1 MSESRRTAGIPS
13 PLSATSAGPSTEPR
27 LNASDRMP
35 RSLLL
40 PTSSSSKK
48 FEPSNSFGFASN
60 IDPNRA
66 VLSDMNGDVHAAMAT
81 PATIAMCG
89 RASVHSSVSTESGGS
104 DGDRNSVAYAPLTP
118 DTPPFPS
125 EDKESTLPKIEPDEK
140 SNKKSTG
147 DKKKDS
153 KEDVVRRR
161 TRTGCLTCRKRRIK
175 CDEGKPKCSN
185 CTKSRRVCEGYG
197 PRVDLRSPYFKVRS
211 IVPLQNDH
219 NNYAALMANG
229 INPYAPYISP
239 QFPSFG
245 APMHPDHLYAASNY
259 YAAAATAA
267 AAGAPYPD
275 PAMYPPM
282 PYMPMGY
289 LPGPWATPGGPIIM
303 QPVATMTADPMTS
316 QVLPTPDSG
325 MPLPAQ
331 SYPYWINFVPLPQHS
346 QSAMPESL
354 QSRVS
359 LGEDVEFYS
368 AGPDLTVPEHI
379 VADLFAPPSSQTHTV
394 SILSQSAMQG
404 LSINPNETLTTYRPG
419 PMKSPLMHADAQRMF
434 RHFVHVLA
442 HQISLFERHAPR
454 PELITV
460 RRMKHSSTNLW
471 TYDIPMMALTCPSL
485 LHAILALSALHIS
498 GMSGVSSAAG
508 ASHQHASLLHY
519 HLAIRRLARAL
530 HDRRT
535 NLYGATDLPVFAA
548 SLVLAFYETTIGEH
562 DNWARHLHGASDL
575 IQSFDKRSFIEDL
588 DIVVE
593 DDLAASEH
601 KSTQADRAA
610 QSQRRA
616 EAVLRLDLLYFYLRM
631 EIMHSLVSD
640 TAPFL
645 QTSFWDMV
653 PCRGTQNSSLWKWDS
668 FLKRGVLVADFI
680 VRESGRKRG
689 FTSALGVD
697 ASQSQ
702 WNLLFASMEAGE
714 SEFLEHTKAVE
725 AGSCVSPFGPVIR
738 YVGVQDAV
746 VRMYYL
752 MLRILLLRNH
762 PHWTSKPAYK
772 GGLANIMDVADKAG
786 PLCALIGRLIG
797 GITQATAPGPGAS
810 SAVWVSLTMPLL
822 YAGAQL
828 RDERQQQWAQSVLE
842 QACDRT
848 GWRTAFMIKAGL
860 ARIWHGHERVTGV

>member
-1 MSESRRTAGIPS
+1 MSS
-13 PLSATSAGPSTEPR
+13 
-27 LNASDRMP
+27 
-35 RSLLL
+35 
-40 PTSSSSKK
+40 
-48 FEPSNSFGFASN
+48 
-60 IDPNRA
+60 
-66 VLSDMNGDVHAAMAT
+66 
-81 PATIAMCG
+81 

-125 EDKESTLPKIEPDEK
+125 DDTESTLPKKEPDEK
-140 SNKKSTG
+140 SNKKNTG
-147 DKKKDS
+147 DKKKDT
-153 KEDVVRRR
+153 KEEVVRRR

-197 PRVDLRSPYFKVRS
+197 PRLDLRPPYFKVRS

-229 INPYAPYISP
+229 VNPYAPYISP
-239 QFPSFG
+239 HFPPFG
-245 APMHPDHLYAASNY
+245 APMHPDHLYAASSY

-289 LPGPWATPGGPIIM
+289 LPGSWATPGRPMVM
-303 QPVATMTADPMTS
+303 QPVSPMTAGPMTP
-316 QVLPTPDSG
+316 QVLSTPDSG
-325 MPLPAQ
+325 MPMPAQ
-331 SYPYWINFVPLPQHS
+331 SYPYWMPQAFVPLPQHS
-346 QSAMPESL
+346 QSEIPESS
-354 QSRVS
+354 QSRSS
-359 LGEDVEFYS
+359 LDEDVEFYS
-368 AGPDLTVPEHI
+368 VGPDLPVPEHI
-379 VADLFAPPSSQTHTV
+379 VADLFAPPSPQTHTV
-394 SILSQSAMQG
+394 SILAQSAMQG
-404 LSINPNETLTTYRPG
+404 ISLNPNGTLTTYRSG
-419 PMKSPLMHADAQRMF
+419 PMKSPLMHADVQRLF

-442 HQISLFERHAPR
+442 HQISLFERHIPR

-471 TYDIPMMALTCPSL
+471 TYDIPMMALECPAL
-485 LHAILALSALHIS
+485 LHAIMALSALHIS
-498 GMSGVSSAAG
+498 GTSGVSSAAG
-508 ASHQHASLLHY
+508 ASHQHTSLLHY
-519 HLAIRRLARAL
+519 HLSIRRLARAL

-535 NLYGATDLPVFAA
+535 NPYGAADLPVFAA
-548 SLVLAFYETTIGEH
+548 SLVLAFYETAIGEH
-562 DNWARHLHGASDL
+562 DKWARHLHGARDL
-575 IQSFDKRSFIEDL
+575 IQSFDMRTFVEDL

-593 DDLAASEH
+593 DETPDDVATLAPSEQ
-601 KSTQADRAA
+601 KSAQAGRAER
-610 QSQRRA
+610 SILRQRRA

-631 EIMHSLVSD
+631 EIMYSLASD
-640 TAPFL
+640 TAPLL

-653 PCRGTQNSSLWKWDS
+653 PCRGTQGSSLWQWDS

-689 FTSALGVD
+689 SSTAALGGID
-697 ASQSQ
+697 ASQLQ
-702 WNLLFASMEAGE
+702 WNLLFTSIETGE
-714 SEFLEHTKAVE
+714 SEFLEHTKVVE
-725 AGSCVSPFGPVIR
+725 PGSCVSPFGPVIR

-762 PHWTSKPAYK
+762 PQWTSNPAFK
-772 GGLANIMDVADKAG
+772 GGLANIVDVADKAG

-797 GITQATAPGPGAS
+797 GVVVSQGPEMSDMTSETDVGCANEDISKRTSLPTDSSTTQTTRPSPGAD
-810 SAVWVSLTMPLL
+810 SAAWVSLTMPLL

-828 RDERQQQWAQSVLE
+828 RDERQQEWAQSVLE
-842 QACDRT
+842 QACVRT
-848 GWRTAFMIKAGL
+848 GWRTAFVIKAGL
-860 ARIWHGHERVTGV
+860 ARIWSGMRDAWRIGPEPASGHEGVRVG